1 MHCLQMQIYALDK
14 DDSNGF
20 ASTDDLARGAQINA
34 HGPGGQAKQSVIPAP
49 AQSPFAP
56 PPCSRLH
63 METRADFAIGLIAA
77 KPVKPCDGG
86 VFGALNS
93 LSKTE

>member
-34 HGPGGQAKQSVIPAP
+34 HGPGGQAKQPVIPAR
-49 AQSPFAP
+49 AQSLFVRQ
-56 PPCSRLH
+56 PCSRPHL
-63 METRADFAIGLIAA
+63 ETRTDFAIGLIAA

-86 VFGALNS
+86 VLGALNS

>member
-1 MHCLQMQIYALDK
+1 MQIYALDK

-20 ASTDDLARGAQINA
+20 ASTDNLARGAQINA
-34 HGPGGQAKQSVIPAP
+34 HGPGGQAKQPVIPAR

>member
-1 MHCLQMQIYALDK
+1 MQAATP
-14 DDSNGF
+14 F
-20 ASTDDLARGAQINA
+20 LAQARTPAIFPAARRPRNKPRHPRKGAAAQ
-34 HGPGGQAKQSVIPAP
+34 PPAP
-49 AQSPFAP
+49 AQSLLAHP
-56 PPCSRLH
+56 PPRSRPH
-63 METRADFAIGLIAA
+63 MKTRADFAIGLIAA